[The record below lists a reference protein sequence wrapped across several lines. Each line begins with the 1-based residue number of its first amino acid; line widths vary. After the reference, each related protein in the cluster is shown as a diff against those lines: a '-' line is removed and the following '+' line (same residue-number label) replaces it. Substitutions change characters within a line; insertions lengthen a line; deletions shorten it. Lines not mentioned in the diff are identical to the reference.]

1 MSTTLTVH
9 KVESSEG
16 DRFRKYEQMHTLMLI
31 CSDVSKKV
39 ITEDSKLS
47 YC

>member
-1 MSTTLTVH
+1 MSTTLTIH

-16 DRFRKYEQMHTLMLI
+16 DRFRKYERMHKLMLM

-39 ITEDSKLS
+39 ITEDSKHS